1 MLAVVQFPKDDEMD
15 EMSEALEQEIDLLF
29 DYMDE
34 RMAEDARAYDLL
46 MAMIIVVKMI
56 SDSEKLTQAVH

>member
-56 SDSEKLTQAVH
+56 SALN

>member
-1 MLAVVQFPKDDEMD
+1 
-15 EMSEALEQEIDLLF
+15 
-29 DYMDE
+29 MDE